1 MYERGIEM
9 KIFEEI
15 QNILC
20 VTGET
25 AVKLTGRWFKKE
37 YIEQT
42 ENKEP
47 IENEEESQSVIE
59 VNIEDFPKE
68 NGLLLMA
75 FCPHCG
81 IGNPPDRE
89 TCVSCGQSL

>member
-1 MYERGIEM
+1 M
-9 KIFEEI
+9 KFFKEL
-15 QNILC
+15 QNVLY

-25 AVKLTGRWFKKE
+25 AVKLTQKWFKKE

-42 ENKEP
+42 EN
-47 IENEEESQSVIE
+47 NEDSQDNE
-59 VNIEDFPKE
+59 VKQPAVEINIEDFPKE

-81 IGNPPDRE
+81 IGNPPDRK
-89 TCVSCGQSL
+89 TCVSCGQFL